1 MKNKLLE
8 KIQNDN
14 SEMFDF
20 FKKLSQELY
29 ENIDLTHKINITF
42 DQKMN
47 DILRNN
53 KFYNLFEDFYFVK
66 NKDINY
72 LNGLLFCKNKEIVS
86 LKFNKTEFDIDA
98 IIIPTNI
105 KHLSVRHHQDLSF
118 IYNNTETS
126 PAEKTSPSEI
136 SFLNKTIDQ
145 DMIETAQLKCDLDIS
160 GIVDFNMTPFLINK
174 EDGIELLK
182 NYTSEEKFK
191 IRPKLPR

>member
-20 FKKLSQELY
+20 FKKISQELY

-160 GIVDFNMTPFLINK
+160 CLVDFNMTPFLINK

>member
-160 GIVDFNMTPFLINK
+160 CLVDFNMTPFLINK